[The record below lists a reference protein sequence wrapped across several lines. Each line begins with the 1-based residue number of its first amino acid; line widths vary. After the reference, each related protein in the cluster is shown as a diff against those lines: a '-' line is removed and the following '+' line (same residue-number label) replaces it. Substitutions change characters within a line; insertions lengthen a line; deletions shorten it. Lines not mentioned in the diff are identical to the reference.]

1 MVRGLFMGK
10 AVFIWERKSAKVKTE
25 YPTIK
30 WESEEIKAIRSKCQ
44 KPTAVEEPF
53 ARYFLRR
60 ISIYVTLFFNKI
72 GLLPN
77 FVSLLS
83 LIFFFLTGLVL
94 IPGTPLALSLA
105 LLCYILGY
113 LFDCVDGEMARLR
126 NKTSKKG
133 EFLDNIIRGN
143 TVIITIGIVLS
154 IFYLLGFMDFIP
166 LILLYVGTTIAF
178 LGLQIPLAYEITFS
192 SSVND
197 DPVYQLRKQSSF
209 DQIAFWT
216 GMPGFF
222 TLMVLIIPIEMLL
235 ENSNVYFYF
244 SLIFLLFYTLKVAL
258 RGFMTYIKIKQ

>member
-1 MVRGLFMGK
+1 MEK
-10 AVFIWERKSAKVKTE
+10 ECTCERKLTKVKTE

-30 WESEEIKAIRSKCQ
+30 WESDNIKALRSKCQ
-44 KPTAVEEPF
+44 KPAAVEEPF

-72 GLLPN
+72 GLPPN

-94 IPGTPLALSLA
+94 IPATPLAL
-105 LLCYILGY
+105 LLGLICYILGY

-154 IFYLLGFMDFIP
+154 IIYLLGLMEFMP
-166 LILLYVGTTIAF
+166 LVLIYIGTTIAF
-178 LGLQIPLAYEITFS
+178 LGLQIPLAFEITFS
-192 SSVND
+192 TSVND
-197 DPVYQLRKQSSF
+197 DPVYQLRKQSTF

-222 TLMVLIIPIEMLL
+222 TLMVVIIPIELL
-235 ENSNVYFYF
+235 FETINVYYYF
-244 SLIFLLFYTLKVAL
+244 SIIFLLFYTMKVAL
-258 RGFMTYIKIKQ
+258 RGFMTYMKIKQ